1 MITITQATTADIAII
16 QEIAH
21 KTWPVAYGEIISQEQ
36 LDYMLEMMYSDS
48 ALLEQIEK
56 QQQFFIASEGIYHLG
71 FLAVEHHYKN
81 ELVTRIHKIYIL
93 PEAQGK
99 GVGKILLAK
108 AESLAKVNDSKVL
121 SLNVN
126 KYNAAVAFYNKIGF
140 EIVSEEVIKIGLGY
154 VMDDY
159 KMEKKL

>member
-1 MITITQATTADIAII
+1 MITITQATIVDIATI

-36 LDYMLEMMYSDS
+36 LDYMMNLMYSDS
-48 ALLEQIEK
+48 ALLEQIQN
-56 QQQFFIASEGIYHLG
+56 QQQFFIVSEGIHPLG
-71 FLAVEHHYKN
+71 FIAIEHHYKE

-93 PEAQGK
+93 PETQGK
-99 GVGKILLAK
+99 GVGKLLLDK
-108 AESLAKVNDSKVL
+108 AASLAKINDSKSL

-126 KYNAAVAFYNKIGF
+126 KFNAAVAFYTKVGF
-140 EIVSEEVIKIGLGY
+140 EIVAEEVIDIGRGF